1 MRRLAITVIFVFL
14 FLVAARPAQAV
25 IDSYVIED
33 EDGKHYQYDFGT
45 LIESYNKNGILWRD
59 FEERMRILGVKA
71 VHDNKSQLYVD
82 FPALIDA
89 YNKGTEILQYTES
102 PEAKTADIPELMVRV
117 EVDAEEQLI
126 FTDFLKSGNILA
138 VINSA
143 ADEEELLRLLLFGAE
158 SLGISLDS
166 YNALNDYGKKY
177 VSGTVYRNRPPG
189 GYGSKE
195 AVKDIFDS
203 ATATV
208 VEIQFNALRA
218 VNRATDTE
226 MMRQAI
232 LEYAPVLELD
242 MAGFYGRT
250 VEEQRLVLEE
260 MLRRS
265 PFNNVA
271 QVGGAFASALKNVER
286 SIIINHVNYD
296 YTLSYAID
304 RQMNRNPQTDL
315 YGGGWQT
322 ADRRLVSWFINPAHF
337 TEETVPV
344 AIVKSG
350 PARLRSGPGLS
361 YSQIDLLYV
370 GEGPYRYIET
380 AEDSEGY
387 TWYRLLTRY
396 RVGWVRDDLLTL
408 TTVKGEGIFQFLLLS
423 GTANADPA
431 EVNAK
436 ILQGKGIL
444 EGKAEAFIAA
454 ARQYN
459 VNEIYLIAHALHETA
474 SGQSELARG
483 VEYNGRTVYNIYGIG
498 AVDHDPVRKGA
509 EYAYKQGW
517 FTLEDAIIGGAAF
530 VAENYINNPL
540 YRQDTLYKM
549 RWNPVSPG
557 DHQYATDV
565 GWAEKQVKYIKSLY
579 DLLSTYILRLEIPR
593 YR

>member
-195 AVKDIFDS
+195 AVKNIFDS

-265 PFNNVA
+265 TFNNVA

-286 SIIINHVNYD
+286 SIIINYVNYD

-337 TEETVPV
+337 TEETVPA

-370 GEGPYRYIET
+370 GEGPTVTLKQPRT
-380 AEDSEGY
+380 A
-387 TWYRLLTRY
+387 RA
-396 RVGWVRDDLLTL
+396 
-408 TTVKGEGIFQFLLLS
+408 IH
-423 GTANADPA
+423 GT
-431 EVNAK
+431 
-436 ILQGKGIL
+436 GC
-444 EGKAEAFIAA
+444 
-454 ARQYN
+454 
-459 VNEIYLIAHALHETA
+459 
-474 SGQSELARG
+474 
-483 VEYNGRTVYNIYGIG
+483 
-498 AVDHDPVRKGA
+498 
-509 EYAYKQGW
+509 
-517 FTLEDAIIGGAAF
+517 
-530 VAENYINNPL
+530 
-540 YRQDTLYKM
+540 
-549 RWNPVSPG
+549 
-557 DHQYATDV
+557 
-565 GWAEKQVKYIKSLY
+565 
-579 DLLSTYILRLEIPR
+579 
-593 YR
+593 